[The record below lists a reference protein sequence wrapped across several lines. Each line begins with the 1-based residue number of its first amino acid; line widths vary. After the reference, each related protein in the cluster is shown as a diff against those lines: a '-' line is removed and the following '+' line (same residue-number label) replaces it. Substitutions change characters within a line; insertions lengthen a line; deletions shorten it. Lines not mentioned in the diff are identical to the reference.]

1 MWRGCRRGRRSA
13 TCAIISGAVPRAH
26 RSANHSSPE
35 TRAAA
40 PPARGRLPPPLPLA
54 DVQPLTVT
62 PSAAV
67 GSGCRRWATAAWPGL
82 RPETTRRVSLHQHR
96 RCSLSAPRRD
106 RRCCFKVLSPSTTAI
121 ALAAAAARPRRAKP
135 KTTVRPQAITRPLA
149 SARAAREPKAAHRA
163 RRDGARRAG
172 ACPLS
177 RPHETRKLRGSRHVS
192 HRPARTS
199 TWHGGVCV
207 CVTSPSGVGYLR
219 AWVSLIG
226 ASRAS

>member
-96 RCSLSAPRRD
+96 RCFLSAPRRD

-121 ALAAAAARPRRAKP
+121 ALAAAAARTRRASP
-135 KTTVRPQAITRPLA
+135 KRPCGLRRSRAPLR
-149 SARAAREPKAAHRA
+149 ARAPPENQKQRTEHGETERAAPEPAHSRGRTRRESCVAPATCHTDRHARP
-163 RRDGARRAG
+163 
-172 ACPLS
+172 
-177 RPHETRKLRGSRHVS
+177 RG
-192 HRPARTS
+192 T
-199 TWHGGVCV
+199 GVCV
-207 CVTSPSGVGYLR
+207 CV
-219 AWVSLIG
+219 
-226 ASRAS
+226 